1 MDLIWVTISSNS
13 IAEKVNSLSIYPN
26 PASDYLTINIENPDL
41 VIIYS
46 VLGEVNKIQ
55 SQKEDIIDIS
65 SIMPGLYVIQ
75 VYKNGE
81 GWVGRF
87 VKR

>member
-1 MDLIWVTISSNS
+1 
-13 IAEKVNSLSIYPN
+13 
-26 PASDYLTINIENPDL
+26 LTINIQNPDF
-41 VIIYS
+41 VIVYS

-65 SIMPGLYVIQ
+65 RLMPGLYVIQ

-81 GWVGRF
+81 GWVGRI